1 MNLIAHAYQLSFFL
15 AEIDIT
21 KAIKKCWGEK
31 QNFDEFMTSEQIVT
45 YRHDDQ
51 KGVKKEKWIKQEEM
65 GRNRNEMGKDWK
77 KRRA

>member
-1 MNLIAHAYQLSFFL
+1 
-15 AEIDIT
+15 
-21 KAIKKCWGEK
+21 
-31 QNFDEFMTSEQIVT
+31 MTSEQIVT